1 MNNQDNNSVDFIR
14 TIVQEDLAS
23 GKHDQIVTRFPP
35 EPNGH
40 LHIGHAT
47 SVCLNFG
54 IGKEAANGYCN
65 LRFDDTNPSRESNA
79 FVEAIKRDI
88 RWLGFDWG
96 DKELYASDYF
106 QQLYDYAVKLVI
118 SGKAYVDSQSP
129 DEIRE
134 SRGTLKEPG
143 QNSPYRDRSI
153 EDNLNLFSRMKSG
166 EFEEASHVLR
176 AKIDMS
182 SPNLNLRDPV
192 MYRILSSHHHQTGN
206 EWSIYP
212 MYDFAHGLSDSIE
225 GVTHSLC
232 TMEYEDH
239 RPLYDWFLNQL
250 GVFPSRQIEFGKVLL
265 SHTILSKRNLLRL
278 VESGHV
284 DGWDDPRMPTLSGM
298 KRLGFTPESIRD
310 FCGRVGITRRSN
322 VADIALLEHCLRED
336 LNKRAERRMAVLNPL
351 KITITNYP
359 ENEVEY
365 LVAINNPEDMSAGSR
380 EIPFSRELYIE
391 REDFMEDPPRK
402 FFRLAPGRE
411 IRLRYGF
418 FINCENVIKDP
429 DTGEITELQC
439 TYDPETRGGFAP
451 DGRKVRAT
459 IHWVSARHALPS
471 EVRLYDRLC
480 SDPNP
485 DIASAQELETVLNPH
500 SLDVIK
506 KAMLEPSLKTAGP
519 GEKYQFE
526 RLGYFCAD
534 SEDSKPG
541 TPVFNRTVTL
551 RDTWARLQKSEKK
564 TRS

>member
-1 MNNQDNNSVDFIR
+1 
-14 TIVQEDLAS
+14 
-23 GKHDQIVTRFPP
+23 
-35 EPNGH
+35 
-40 LHIGHAT
+40 
-47 SVCLNFG
+47 
-54 IGKEAANGYCN
+54 
-65 LRFDDTNPSRESNA
+65 
-79 FVEAIKRDI
+79 
-88 RWLGFDWG
+88 
-96 DKELYASDYF
+96 
-106 QQLYDYAVKLVI
+106 LVV

-153 EDNLNLFSRMKSG
+153 EDNLDLFSRMKSG

-192 MYRILSSHHHQTGN
+192 MYRILRSHHHQTGT
-206 EWSIYP
+206 EWPIYP

-239 RPLYDWFLNQL
+239 RPLYDWFLDQL

-351 KITITNYP
+351 KIIITNYP

-365 LVAINNPEDMSAGSR
+365 LAAVNNPEDMSAGSR

-418 FINCENVIKDP
+418 FIKCENVIKDP
-429 DTGEITELQC
+429 DTGEISELQC
-439 TYDPETRGGFAP
+439 TYDPDTRGGFAP

-506 KAMLEPSLKTAGP
+506 EAMLEPSLKTACP

-551 RDTWARLQKSEKK
+551 RDTWARLQKAENKA
-564 TRS
+564 RS

>member
-1 MNNQDNNSVDFIR
+1 MNNQDKNSVDFIR
-14 TIVQEDLAS
+14 AIVREDLAT
-23 GKHDQIVTRFPP
+23 GKHDQIITRFPP

-106 QQLYDYAVKLVI
+106 QQLYDYAVKLII

-192 MYRILSSHHHQTGN
+192 MYRILRSHHHQTGN
-206 EWSIYP
+206 EWPIYP

-239 RPLYDWFLNQL
+239 RPLYDWFLDQL

-278 VESGHV
+278 VDSGHV

-322 VADIALLEHCLRED
+322 IADIALLEHCLRED

-365 LVAINNPEDMSAGSR
+365 LAAVNNPEDISAGSR

-418 FINCENVIKDP
+418 FIKCENVIKDP
-429 DTGEITELQC
+429 DTSEITELQC

-485 DIASAQELETVLNPH
+485 DISSAQKLETVLNPH

-506 KAMLEPSLKTAGP
+506 EAMLEPSLKTAGP

-541 TPVFNRTVTL
+541 TPIFNRTVTL
-551 RDTWARLQKSEKK
+551 RDTWARLQKSQKK
-564 TRS
+564 SRS

>member
-14 TIVQEDLAS
+14 SIVREDLAS

-65 LRFDDTNPSRESNA
+65 LRFDDTNPSRESRA

-88 RWLGFDWG
+88 RWLGFNWG
-96 DKELYASDYF
+96 DKEFYASDYF
-106 QQLYDYAVKLVI
+106 QQLYEYAVKLVV

-153 EDNLNLFSRMKSG
+153 EDNLDLFSRMKSG

-192 MYRILSSHHHQTGN
+192 MYRILRSHHHQTGT
-206 EWSIYP
+206 EWPIYP

-239 RPLYDWFLNQL
+239 RPLYDWFLDQL

-351 KITITNYP
+351 KIIITNYP

-365 LVAINNPEDMSAGSR
+365 LAAVNNPEDMSAGSR

-418 FINCENVIKDP
+418 FIKCEKVIKDP
-429 DTGEITELQC
+429 DTGEISELQC
-439 TYDPETRGGFAP
+439 TYDPDTRGGFAP

-506 KAMLEPSLKTAGP
+506 EAMLEPSLKTACP

-551 RDTWARLQKSEKK
+551 RDTWARLQKAENKA
-564 TRS
+564 RS

>member
-14 TIVQEDLAS
+14 SIVREDLAS

-96 DKELYASDYF
+96 DKEFYASDYF
-106 QQLYDYAVKLVI
+106 QQLYEYAVKLVV

-153 EDNLNLFSRMKSG
+153 EDNLDLFSRMKSG

-192 MYRILSSHHHQTGN
+192 MYRILRSHHHQTGT
-206 EWSIYP
+206 EWPIYP

-239 RPLYDWFLNQL
+239 RPLYDWFLDQL

-351 KITITNYP
+351 KIIITNYP

-365 LVAINNPEDMSAGSR
+365 LAAVNNPEDMSAGSR

-418 FINCENVIKDP
+418 FIKCENVIKDP
-429 DTGEITELQC
+429 DTGEISELQC
-439 TYDPETRGGFAP
+439 TYDPDTRGGFAP

-506 KAMLEPSLKTAGP
+506 EAMLEPSLKTACP

-551 RDTWARLQKSEKK
+551 RDTWARLQKAENKA
-564 TRS
+564 RS

>member
-14 TIVQEDLAS
+14 SIVREDLAS

-96 DKELYASDYF
+96 DKEFYASDYF
-106 QQLYDYAVKLVI
+106 QQLYEYAVKLVV

-153 EDNLNLFSRMKSG
+153 EDNLDLFSRMKSG

-192 MYRILSSHHHQTGN
+192 MYRILRSHHHQTGT
-206 EWSIYP
+206 EWPIYP

-239 RPLYDWFLNQL
+239 RPLYDWFLDQL

-351 KITITNYP
+351 KIIITNYP

-365 LVAINNPEDMSAGSR
+365 LAAVNNPEDMSAGSR

-418 FINCENVIKDP
+418 FIKCENVIKDP
-429 DTGEITELQC
+429 DTGEISELQC
-439 TYDPETRGGFAP
+439 TYDPDTRGGFAP

-506 KAMLEPSLKTAGP
+506 EAMLEPSLKTACP

-564 TRS
+564 DRS

>member
-1 MNNQDNNSVDFIR
+1 MNNQDKNSVDFIR
-14 TIVQEDLAS
+14 AIVREDLAT
-23 GKHDQIVTRFPP
+23 GKHDQIITRFPP

-192 MYRILSSHHHQTGN
+192 MYRILRSHHHQTGN
-206 EWSIYP
+206 EWPIYP

-239 RPLYDWFLNQL
+239 RPLYDWFLDQL

-278 VESGHV
+278 VDSGHV

-322 VADIALLEHCLRED
+322 IADIALLEHCLRED

-365 LVAINNPEDMSAGSR
+365 LAAVNNPEDISAGSR

-418 FINCENVIKDP
+418 FIKCENVIKDP
-429 DTGEITELQC
+429 DTSEITELQC

-485 DIASAQELETVLNPH
+485 DISSAQKLETVLNPH

-506 KAMLEPSLKTAGP
+506 EAMLEPSLKTAGP

-541 TPVFNRTVTL
+541 TPIFNRTVTL
-551 RDTWARLQKSEKK
+551 RDTWARLQKSQKK
-564 TRS
+564 SRS

>member
-1 MNNQDNNSVDFIR
+1 
-14 TIVQEDLAS
+14 
-23 GKHDQIVTRFPP
+23 
-35 EPNGH
+35 
-40 LHIGHAT
+40 
-47 SVCLNFG
+47 
-54 IGKEAANGYCN
+54 
-65 LRFDDTNPSRESNA
+65 
-79 FVEAIKRDI
+79 
-88 RWLGFDWG
+88 
-96 DKELYASDYF
+96 
-106 QQLYDYAVKLVI
+106 
-118 SGKAYVDSQSP
+118 
-129 DEIRE
+129 
-134 SRGTLKEPG
+134 
-143 QNSPYRDRSI
+143 
-153 EDNLNLFSRMKSG
+153 
-166 EFEEASHVLR
+166 
-176 AKIDMS
+176 MS

-192 MYRILSSHHHQTGN
+192 MYRILRSHHHQTGN
-206 EWSIYP
+206 EWPIYP

-239 RPLYDWFLNQL
+239 RPLYDWFLDQL
-250 GVFPSRQIEFGKVLL
+250 GVFPSRQIEFGKVFL

-322 VADIALLEHCLRED
+322 IADIALLEHCLRED

-351 KITITNYP
+351 KIIITNYP

-365 LVAINNPEDMSAGSR
+365 LAAVNNPEDMSAGSR

-418 FINCENVIKDP
+418 FIKCENVIKDP
-429 DTGEITELQC
+429 DTGEISELQC
-439 TYDPETRGGFAP
+439 TYDPDTRGGFAP
-451 DGRKVRAT
+451 DGRKVKAT
-459 IHWVSARHALPS
+459 IHWVCARLALPS

-485 DIASAQELETVLNPH
+485 DIGSAQELETVLNPH

-506 KAMLEPSLKTAGP
+506 EAMLEPSLKTAGP

-551 RDTWARLQKSEKK
+551 RDTWARLQKAENKA
-564 TRS
+564 RS

>member
-1 MNNQDNNSVDFIR
+1 MNNQDKNSVDFIR
-14 TIVQEDLAS
+14 AIVREDLAT
-23 GKHDQIVTRFPP
+23 GKHDQIITRFPP

-54 IGKEAANGYCN
+54 IGKEATNGYCN

-134 SRGTLKEPG
+134 SRGTLTEPG
-143 QNSPYRDRSI
+143 KNSPYRDRSI
-153 EDNLNLFSRMKSG
+153 EDNLDLFSRMKSG
-166 EFEEASHVLR
+166 EFEEASQVLR

-192 MYRILSSHHHQTGN
+192 MYRILRSPHHQTGN
-206 EWSIYP
+206 EWPIYP

-225 GVTHSLC
+225 GITHSLC

-298 KRLGFTPESIRD
+298 RRLGFTPESIRD

-322 VADIALLEHCLRED
+322 IADIALLEHCLRED

-351 KITITNYP
+351 KVTITNYP

-365 LVAINNPEDMSAGSR
+365 LAALNNPEDISAGSR

-418 FINCENVIKDP
+418 FIKCENVIKDP
-429 DTGEITELQC
+429 DTSEITELQC

-485 DIASAQELETVLNPH
+485 DISSAQKLETVLNPH

-541 TPVFNRTVTL
+541 TPIFNRTVTL
-551 RDTWARLQKSEKK
+551 RDTWARLQKSQKK
-564 TRS
+564 SRS

>member
-1 MNNQDNNSVDFIR
+1 MNNQDKNSVDFIR
-14 TIVQEDLAS
+14 AIVREDLAT
-23 GKHDQIVTRFPP
+23 GKHDQIITRFPP

-134 SRGTLKEPG
+134 SRGTLTEPG
-143 QNSPYRDRSI
+143 KNSPYRDRSI
-153 EDNLNLFSRMKSG
+153 EDNLDLFSRMKSG
-166 EFEEASHVLR
+166 EFEEASQVLR

-192 MYRILSSHHHQTGN
+192 MYRILRSPHHQTGN
-206 EWSIYP
+206 EWPIYP

-225 GVTHSLC
+225 GITHSLC

-298 KRLGFTPESIRD
+298 RRLGFTPESIRD

-322 VADIALLEHCLRED
+322 IADIALLEHCLRED

-365 LVAINNPEDMSAGSR
+365 LAALNNPEDISAGSR

-418 FINCENVIKDP
+418 FIKCENVIKDP
-429 DTGEITELQC
+429 DTSEITELQC

-485 DIASAQELETVLNPH
+485 DISSAQKLETVLNPH

-541 TPVFNRTVTL
+541 TPIFNRTVTL
-551 RDTWARLQKSEKK
+551 RDTWARLQKSQKK
-564 TRS
+564 SRS

>member
-14 TIVQEDLAS
+14 SIVREDLAS

-96 DKELYASDYF
+96 DKEFYASDYF
-106 QQLYDYAVKLVI
+106 QQLYEYAVKLVV

-153 EDNLNLFSRMKSG
+153 EDNLDLFSRMKSG

-176 AKIDMS
+176 ARIDMS

-192 MYRILSSHHHQTGN
+192 MYRILRSHHHQTGT
-206 EWSIYP
+206 EWPIYP

-239 RPLYDWFLNQL
+239 RPLYDWFLDQL

-351 KITITNYP
+351 KIIITNYP

-365 LVAINNPEDMSAGSR
+365 LAAVNNPEDMSAGSR

-418 FINCENVIKDP
+418 FIKCENVIKDP
-429 DTGEITELQC
+429 DTGEISELQC
-439 TYDPETRGGFAP
+439 TYDPDTRGGFAP

-506 KAMLEPSLKTAGP
+506 EAMLEPSLKTACP

-551 RDTWARLQKSEKK
+551 RDTWARLQKAENKA
-564 TRS
+564 RS

>member
-14 TIVQEDLAS
+14 SIVREDLAS

-96 DKELYASDYF
+96 DKEFYASDYF
-106 QQLYDYAVKLVI
+106 QQLYEYAVKLVV

-153 EDNLNLFSRMKSG
+153 EDNLDLFSRMKSG

-192 MYRILSSHHHQTGN
+192 MYRILRSHHHQTGT
-206 EWSIYP
+206 EWPIYP

-239 RPLYDWFLNQL
+239 RPLYDWFLDQL

-351 KITITNYP
+351 KIIITNYP

-365 LVAINNPEDMSAGSR
+365 LAAVNNPEDMSAGSR

-418 FINCENVIKDP
+418 FIKCENVIKDP
-429 DTGEITELQC
+429 DTGEISELQC
-439 TYDPETRGGFAP
+439 TYDPDTRGGFAP

-506 KAMLEPSLKTAGP
+506 EAMLEPSLKTACP

-534 SEDSKPG
+534 SENSKPG
-541 TPVFNRTVTL
+541 APVFNRTVTL
-551 RDTWARLQKSEKK
+551 RDTWARLQKAENKA
-564 TRS
+564 RS

>member
-1 MNNQDNNSVDFIR
+1 MNNQDKNSVDFIR
-14 TIVQEDLAS
+14 AIVREDLAT
-23 GKHDQIVTRFPP
+23 GKHDQIITRFPP

-54 IGKEAANGYCN
+54 IGGEVANGYCN
-65 LRFDDTNPSRESNA
+65 LRFDDTNPSKESNA

-134 SRGTLKEPG
+134 SRGTLTEPG
-143 QNSPYRDRSI
+143 KNSPYRDRSI
-153 EDNLNLFSRMKSG
+153 EDNLDLFSRMKSG
-166 EFEEASHVLR
+166 EFEEASQVLR

-192 MYRILSSHHHQTGN
+192 MYRILRSPHHQTGN
-206 EWSIYP
+206 EWPIYP

-225 GVTHSLC
+225 GITHSLC

-298 KRLGFTPESIRD
+298 RRLGFTPESIRD

-322 VADIALLEHCLRED
+322 IADIALLEHCLRED

-351 KITITNYP
+351 KVTITNYP

-365 LVAINNPEDMSAGSR
+365 LAALNNPEDISAGSR

-418 FINCENVIKDP
+418 FIKCENVIKDP
-429 DTGEITELQC
+429 DTSEITELQC

-485 DIASAQELETVLNPH
+485 DISSAQKLETVLNPH

-541 TPVFNRTVTL
+541 TPIFNRTVTL
-551 RDTWARLQKSEKK
+551 RDTWARLQKSQKK
-564 TRS
+564 SRS

>member
-14 TIVQEDLAS
+14 SIVREDLAS

-96 DKELYASDYF
+96 DKEFYASDYF
-106 QQLYDYAVKLVI
+106 QQLYEYAVKLVV

-153 EDNLNLFSRMKSG
+153 EDNLDLFSRMKSG

-192 MYRILSSHHHQTGN
+192 MYRILRSHHHQTGT
-206 EWSIYP
+206 EWPIYP

-239 RPLYDWFLNQL
+239 RPLYDWFLDQL

-351 KITITNYP
+351 KIIITNYP

-365 LVAINNPEDMSAGSR
+365 LAAVNNPEDMSAGSR

-418 FINCENVIKDP
+418 FIKCENVIKDP
-429 DTGEITELQC
+429 DTGEISELQC
-439 TYDPETRGGFAP
+439 TYDPDTRGGFAP

-506 KAMLEPSLKTAGP
+506 EAMLEPSLKTACP

-541 TPVFNRTVTL
+541 APVFNRTVTL
-551 RDTWARLQKSEKK
+551 RDTWARLQKAENKA
-564 TRS
+564 RS

>member
-65 LRFDDTNPSRESNA
+65 LRFDDTNPSRESNE

-129 DEIRE
+129 DEISE

-153 EDNLNLFSRMKSG
+153 EDNLDLFSRMKSG
-166 EFEEASHVLR
+166 EFEETSHVLR

-192 MYRILSSHHHQTGN
+192 MYRILRSHHHQTGN

-284 DGWDDPRMPTLSGM
+284 DGWADPRMPTLSGM

-322 VADIALLEHCLRED
+322 IADIALLEHCLRED

-459 IHWVSARHALPS
+459 IHWVSAQHAIPT

-480 SDPNP
+480 SNPNP
-485 DIASAQELETVLNPH
+485 DISFAQELETVLNPH

>member
-1 MNNQDNNSVDFIR
+1 MNNQDKNSVDFIR
-14 TIVQEDLAS
+14 AIVREDLAS

-96 DKELYASDYF
+96 DKEFYASDYF
-106 QQLYDYAVKLVI
+106 QQLYEYAVKLVV

-153 EDNLNLFSRMKSG
+153 EDNLDLFSRMKSG

-192 MYRILSSHHHQTGN
+192 MYRILRSHHHQTGN

-225 GVTHSLC
+225 GITHSLC

-298 KRLGFTPESIRD
+298 RRLGFTPESIRD

-322 VADIALLEHCLRED
+322 IADIALLEHCLRED

-351 KITITNYP
+351 KIIITNYP

-365 LVAINNPEDMSAGSR
+365 LAAVNNPEDMSAGSR

-418 FINCENVIKDP
+418 FIKCENVIKDP
-429 DTGEITELQC
+429 DTGEISELQC
-439 TYDPETRGGFAP
+439 TYDPDTRGGFAP

-485 DIASAQELETVLNPH
+485 DISSAQELETVLNPH

-506 KAMLEPSLKTAGP
+506 EAMLEPSLKTAGP

-541 TPVFNRTVTL
+541 TPIFNRTVTL
-551 RDTWARLQKSEKK
+551 RDTWARLQKSQKK
-564 TRS
+564 SRS

>member
-1 MNNQDNNSVDFIR
+1 MNNQDKNSVDFIR
-14 TIVQEDLAS
+14 AIVREDLAS

-134 SRGTLKEPG
+134 SRGTLTEPG
-143 QNSPYRDRSI
+143 KNSPYRDRSI
-153 EDNLNLFSRMKSG
+153 EDNLDLFSRMKSG
-166 EFEEASHVLR
+166 EFEEASQVLR

-192 MYRILSSHHHQTGN
+192 MYRILRSPHHQTGN
-206 EWSIYP
+206 EWPIYP

-225 GVTHSLC
+225 GITHSLC

-298 KRLGFTPESIRD
+298 RRLGFTPESIRD

-322 VADIALLEHCLRED
+322 IADIALLEHCLRED

-351 KITITNYP
+351 KIIITNYP

-365 LVAINNPEDMSAGSR
+365 LAAINNPEDMSAGSR

-418 FINCENVIKDP
+418 FIKCENVIKDP
-429 DTGEITELQC
+429 DTGEISELQC
-439 TYDPETRGGFAP
+439 TYDPDTRGGFAP

-485 DIASAQELETVLNPH
+485 DISSAQKLETVLNPH

-506 KAMLEPSLKTAGP
+506 EAMLEPSLKTAGP

-541 TPVFNRTVTL
+541 TPIFNRTVTL
-551 RDTWARLQKSEKK
+551 RDTWARLQKSQKK
-564 TRS
+564 SRS

>member
-1 MNNQDNNSVDFIR
+1 MNNQDKNSVDFIR
-14 TIVQEDLAS
+14 AIVREDLAT
-23 GKHDQIVTRFPP
+23 GKHDQIITRFPP

-54 IGKEAANGYCN
+54 IGKEATNGYCN

-134 SRGTLKEPG
+134 SRGTLTEPG
-143 QNSPYRDRSI
+143 KNSPYRDRSI
-153 EDNLNLFSRMKSG
+153 EDNLDLFSRMKSG
-166 EFEEASHVLR
+166 EFEEASQVLR

-192 MYRILSSHHHQTGN
+192 MYRILRSPHHQTGN
-206 EWSIYP
+206 EWPIYP

-225 GVTHSLC
+225 GITHSLC

-298 KRLGFTPESIRD
+298 RRLGFTPESIRD

-322 VADIALLEHCLRED
+322 IADIALLEHCLRED

-351 KITITNYP
+351 KVTITNYP

-365 LVAINNPEDMSAGSR
+365 LAALNNPEDISAGSR

-418 FINCENVIKDP
+418 FIKCENVIKDP
-429 DTGEITELQC
+429 DTSEITELQC

-485 DIASAQELETVLNPH
+485 DISSAQKLETVLNPH

-506 KAMLEPSLKTAGP
+506 EAMLEPSLKTAGP

-541 TPVFNRTVTL
+541 TPIFNRTVTL
-551 RDTWARLQKSEKK
+551 RDTWARLQKSQKK
-564 TRS
+564 SRS

>member
-1 MNNQDNNSVDFIR
+1 MNNQDKNSVDFIR
-14 TIVQEDLAS
+14 AIVREDLAS

-54 IGKEAANGYCN
+54 IGKEVTNGYCN

-118 SGKAYVDSQSP
+118 SGNAYVDSQSP

-134 SRGTLKEPG
+134 SRGTLKKPG

-153 EDNLNLFSRMKSG
+153 EDNLDLFSRMKSG

-192 MYRILSSHHHQTGN
+192 MYRILRSLHHQTGN
-206 EWSIYP
+206 EWPIYP

-239 RPLYDWFLNQL
+239 RPLYDWFLTQL

-298 KRLGFTPESIRD
+298 RRLGFTPESIRD

-322 VADIALLEHCLRED
+322 IADIALLEHCLRED

-359 ENEVEY
+359 ENQVEY
-365 LVAINNPEDMSAGSR
+365 LTAVNNPEDKSAGSR
-380 EIPFSRELYIE
+380 EIPFSRDLYIE
-391 REDFMEDPPRK
+391 REDFMEDPPKK
-402 FFRLAPGRE
+402 FFRLTPGRE

-418 FINCENVIKDP
+418 FIKCVNVIKDP
-429 DTGEITELQC
+429 DSGNLTELQC

-459 IHWVSARHALPS
+459 IHWVSAQHAIPS

-485 DIASAQELETVLNPH
+485 DISSAQKLETVLNPH

-506 KAMLEPSLKTAGP
+506 EAMLEPSLKIASP

-541 TPVFNRTVTL
+541 IPVFNRTVTL
-551 RDTWARLQKSEKK
+551 RDTWARLQKSGKK

>member
-1 MNNQDNNSVDFIR
+1 MNNQDKNSVDFIR
-14 TIVQEDLAS
+14 AIVRGDLAS

-54 IGKEAANGYCN
+54 IGGEVANGYCN
-65 LRFDDTNPSRESNA
+65 LRFDDTNPSKESNA

-96 DKELYASDYF
+96 DKELYASNYF

-134 SRGTLKEPG
+134 SRGTLTEPG
-143 QNSPYRDRSI
+143 KNSPYRDRSI

-192 MYRILSSHHHQTGN
+192 MYRILRSHHHQTGN
-206 EWSIYP
+206 EWPIYP

-298 KRLGFTPESIRD
+298 RRLGFTPESIRD

-322 VADIALLEHCLRED
+322 IADIALLEHCLRED

-351 KITITNYP
+351 KIIITNYP

-365 LVAINNPEDMSAGSR
+365 LAAVNNPEDMSAGSR

-418 FINCENVIKDP
+418 FIKCENIIKDP
-429 DTGEITELQC
+429 DTGEISELQC
-439 TYDPETRGGFAP
+439 TYDPDTRGGFAP

-485 DIASAQELETVLNPH
+485 DISSAQKLETVLNPH
-500 SLDVIK
+500 SLDVTK
-506 KAMLEPSLKTAGP
+506 KAMLEPSLRTAGP

-541 TPVFNRTVTL
+541 TPIFNRTVTL
-551 RDTWARLQKSEKK
+551 RDTWARLQKSQKK
-564 TRS
+564 SRS

>member
-1 MNNQDNNSVDFIR
+1 
-14 TIVQEDLAS
+14 
-23 GKHDQIVTRFPP
+23 
-35 EPNGH
+35 
-40 LHIGHAT
+40 
-47 SVCLNFG
+47 
-54 IGKEAANGYCN
+54 
-65 LRFDDTNPSRESNA
+65 
-79 FVEAIKRDI
+79 
-88 RWLGFDWG
+88 
-96 DKELYASDYF
+96 
-106 QQLYDYAVKLVI
+106 
-118 SGKAYVDSQSP
+118 
-129 DEIRE
+129 
-134 SRGTLKEPG
+134 
-143 QNSPYRDRSI
+143 
-153 EDNLNLFSRMKSG
+153 
-166 EFEEASHVLR
+166 
-176 AKIDMS
+176 
-182 SPNLNLRDPV
+182 
-192 MYRILSSHHHQTGN
+192 
-206 EWSIYP
+206 
-212 MYDFAHGLSDSIE
+212 
-225 GVTHSLC
+225 
-232 TMEYEDH
+232 MEYEDH
-239 RPLYDWFLNQL
+239 RPLYDWFLDQL

-351 KITITNYP
+351 KIIITNYP

-365 LVAINNPEDMSAGSR
+365 LAAVNNPEDMSAGSR

-418 FINCENVIKDP
+418 FIKCENVIKDP
-429 DTGEITELQC
+429 DTGEISELQC
-439 TYDPETRGGFAP
+439 TYDPDTRGGFAP

-506 KAMLEPSLKTAGP
+506 EAMLEPSLKTACP

-541 TPVFNRTVTL
+541 APVFNRTVTL
-551 RDTWARLQKSEKK
+551 RDTWARLQKAENKA
-564 TRS
+564 RS